1 MTMNKNDLI
10 KIRRQLVESMRILRE
25 MQKMRREYMLMDIEF
40 NLTTLKECYYGT
52 PEESK
57 EEIEEFI
64 TTLTKKLPKN

>member
-1 MTMNKNDLI
+1 MNKNDLI

-25 MQKMRREYMLMDIEF
+25 MQKMRREYMFMDIEF
-40 NLTTLKECYYGT
+40 NLTTSKECYYET